1 MMGPNTV
8 SGHLSVIYTTE
19 CQINFTMR
27 MIAPILRS
35 LRRKTSLLPR
45 FTAPVDRVVVTAD
58 AARRDDAWVQSQAR
72 KIVWASGCSSW
83 FVDPRTGRNTQMYPD
98 WQWKFWVRSFW
109 YPRSDF
115 VYGTSKAMAEREG
128 TRSRS
133 ALPEVLG
140 IVTIVAG
147 ILATVGFAGNS
158 RRSLLP
164 VKGRDLAAWLSSII
178 PV

>member
-1 MMGPNTV
+1 MIGPNTV

-45 FTAPVDRVVVTAD
+45 LMAPVDRVVVTAE
-58 AARRDDAWVQSQAR
+58 AARRDDMWVQSQAK

-98 WQWKFWVRSFW
+98 WQWKFWVRSSW
-109 YPRSDF
+109 YPRGDF
-115 VYGTSKAMAEREG
+115 VYGTSRALAEREKAK
-128 TRSRS
+128 SRS
-133 ALPEVLG
+133 ALPELLG
-140 IVTIVAG
+140 MLTIAAG
-147 ILATVGFAGNS
+147 ILATVGFAGDS

-164 VKGRDLAAWLSSII
+164 VKGRDLAAWLSSMIS
-178 PV
+178 V